1 MSSDYPHYIKKNDIK
16 KNDIKKNGKYLAC
29 QIQTDEYDFLE
40 VSDVDAMYSAG
51 WYWDKDFG
59 KAWR

>member
-1 MSSDYPHYIKKNDIK
+1 MSYNYPHYIKKN
-16 KNDIKKNGKYLAC
+16 GRYLAYR
-29 QIQTDEYDFLE
+29 IQTDEYDFLE